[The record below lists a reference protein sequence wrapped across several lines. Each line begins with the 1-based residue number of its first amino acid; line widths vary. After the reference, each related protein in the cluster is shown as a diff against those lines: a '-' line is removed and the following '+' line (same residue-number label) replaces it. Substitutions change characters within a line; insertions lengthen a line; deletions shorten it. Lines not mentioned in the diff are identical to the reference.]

1 LGAEN
6 AGEAPLKASE
16 KQTAARSSVSSEI
29 SAGEEERLAIA
40 AAQQDSARFAELYEA
55 NFDRVYGYIARRVRD
70 RSVAEDLTSDVFH
83 QALANLTRFE
93 WRGVPFAAWLFRIA
107 ANAIAD
113 RGKRLAKESE
123 ILTATQHQI
132 SGSDGS
138 NTFDLEEAERRAL
151 LFQCVDTL
159 PTNQRRVIVRRF
171 AEEKSIREIAN
182 EMGRTEGAVKQLQ
195 FRALENLRVKLEPK
209 SGEIDG

>member
-1 LGAEN
+1 
-6 AGEAPLKASE
+6 LKASE
-16 KQTAARSSVSSEI
+16 KHIAARSSVRAES

-40 AAQQDSARFAELYEA
+40 DAQQDSARFAELYEA
-55 NFDRVYGYIARRVRD
+55 NFNRVYGYIARRVRD

-83 QALANLTRFE
+83 QALASLPRFE
-93 WRGVPFAAWLFRIA
+93 WRGVPFAAWLFRVA

-132 SGSDGS
+132 SDSDGS

-151 LFQCVDTL
+151 LFNVSTGSRQISAASL
-159 PTNQRRVIVRRF
+159 
-171 AEEKSIREIAN
+171 
-182 EMGRTEGAVKQLQ
+182 
-195 FRALENLRVKLEPK
+195 
-209 SGEIDG
+209 